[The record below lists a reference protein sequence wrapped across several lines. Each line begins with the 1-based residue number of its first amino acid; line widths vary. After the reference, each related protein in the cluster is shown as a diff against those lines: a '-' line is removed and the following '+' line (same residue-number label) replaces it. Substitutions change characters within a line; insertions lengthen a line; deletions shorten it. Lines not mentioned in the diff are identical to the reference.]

1 MGVPSEKGQP
11 TQWRTSRVGGAL
23 IFYPALCLLSRSTL
37 LLVSR
42 IQLSPIL
49 SPYLH
54 CHRLLSFSSR
64 LFPRSPTRNLISLP
78 NSSTL
83 LAWHRLQVVTRLPH
97 GTSKRN
103 PCHTLKL
110 VPAQMQLLG
119 VMRWDEKSQVFAK
132 WELSRSV
139 TYPPARNH
147 CRSSGFTR

>member
-23 IFYPALCLLSRSTL
+23 VFYPALCLLSHSTL
-37 LLVSR
+37 PLMSQ

-54 CHRLLSFSSR
+54 CHRLLSFSSC
-64 LFPRSPTRNLISLP
+64 LFPRSPTGNLISLP
-78 NSSTL
+78 NFSTL
-83 LAWHRLQVVTRLPH
+83 LAWHRSQVVPRLPH

-103 PCHTLKL
+103 PCHMLRL

-119 VMRWDEKSQVFAK
+119 VMRWDKNSQVFMK
-132 WELSRSV
+132 WELSRSA
-139 TYPPARNH
+139 TYPLARNH
-147 CRSSGFTR
+147 CHSSGFTR